1 MSNKGLILVAYSVYF
16 SIFTHLKLNNMSN
29 INRKEAFNFLKKSIE
44 NFNFLQKS
52 ENCSN
57 EAQTKKFIIDPF
69 FMLLNYAH
77 EDLIP
82 EFEADFGDRVSNK
95 VDYAIKLNR
104 KDIIIIECKKLTSKL
119 TDKEAGQLSG
129 YFQNAKNSRI
139 AILTNGKEYRFY
151 SDVALANTMDSKPFF
166 VFDIENYTDNDIE
179 GLLDFDARIINVNE
193 IISKAQESVLI
204 EDFENTF
211 FKEITNP
218 SSEILKLLHKRMIF
232 KTKYN
237 EERLK
242 GLMNS
247 SLFKSL
253 TEKIIIHET
262 KTNSKTA
269 GIITTSDE
277 IQAYHTIRTLLIQNK
292 KIPKD
297 RITYRDQKG
306 TFNIMLDDNQ
316 RKTICQL
323 KFTDTSKKISIGMND
338 YPLDSIDD
346 ILKFK
351 NELNSRTETL
361 LE

>member
-1 MSNKGLILVAYSVYF
+1 
-16 SIFTHLKLNNMSN
+16 MSN
-29 INRKEAFNFLKKSIE
+29 INRKQAFNLLKKSLE
-44 NFNFLQKS
+44 NFNFLQKC

-57 EAQTKKFIIDPF
+57 EAQTKKFLIDPF
-69 FMLLNYAH
+69 FLLLNYAH

-82 EFEADFGDRVSNK
+82 EYEADFGDRVSHK

-119 TDKEAGQLSG
+119 TDKEAGQLSS

-166 VFDIENYTDNDIE
+166 VFDIESYSDNDIE
-179 GLLDFDARIINVNE
+179 GLLDFDARIINIID
-193 IISKAQESVLI
+193 IISKAQESVFI

-211 FKEITNP
+211 FKEITSP
-218 SSEILKLLHKRMIF
+218 SPEFLKLIHKRMIF

-237 EERLK
+237 EERIK
-242 GLMNS
+242 ELMNS

-253 TEKIIIHET
+253 TEKIILHET
-262 KTNSKTA
+262 KTNSKSA
-269 GIITTSDE
+269 GIITTDEE

-292 KIPKD
+292 KIPNE

-306 TFNIMLDDNQ
+306 TFNIMVDDNQ
-316 RKTICQL
+316 KKTICQL
-323 KFTDTSKKISIGMND
+323 KFTDSIKKILIGLND

-351 NELNSRTETL
+351 NELNDRTLSL

>member
-1 MSNKGLILVAYSVYF
+1 
-16 SIFTHLKLNNMSN
+16 MSN
-29 INRKEAFNFLKKSIE
+29 INRKQAFNLLKKSLE
-44 NFNFLQKS
+44 NFNFTQKC

-57 EAQTKKFIIDPF
+57 EAQTKKFLIDPF
-69 FMLLNYAH
+69 FLLLNYAH

-82 EFEADFGDRVSNK
+82 EYEADFGDRVSHK

-119 TDKEAGQLSG
+119 TDKEAGQLSS

-166 VFDIENYTDNDIE
+166 VFDIESYSDNDIE
-179 GLLDFDARIINVNE
+179 GLLDFDARIINIID
-193 IISKAQESVLI
+193 IISKAQESVFI

-211 FKEITNP
+211 FKEMTSP
-218 SSEILKLLHKRMIF
+218 SPEFLKLIHKRMIF

-237 EERLK
+237 EERIK
-242 GLMNS
+242 ELMNS

-253 TEKIIIHET
+253 TEKIILHET
-262 KTNSKTA
+262 KTNSKSA
-269 GIITTSDE
+269 GIITTDEE

-292 KIPKD
+292 KIPNE

-306 TFNIMLDDNQ
+306 TFNIMVDDNQ
-316 RKTICQL
+316 KKTICQL
-323 KFTDTSKKISIGMND
+323 KFTDSIRKIFIGMND

-351 NELNSRTETL
+351 NELNDRTLSL